1 MGLQTKLVLLAI
13 GPLAFAI
20 ALQAIYIVTSAQG
33 KAVAALSEKARS
45 ILPLLV
51 NVVGPNLALS
61 DIAAT
66 REVLSDVAR
75 DPDFGYVRIL
85 EGGLEGGKVFAEL
98 GNAAGAADLSSFLSG
113 KREVQLAIKSG
124 LVVAAAPI
132 TSGSKVLGWV
142 LLGLQHRDSGFL
154 VQTLIMLGT
163 LGLGAFI
170 AMAVSKVILA
180 PVQEIMRALDAISTG
195 DLRQNITVRTRDEI
209 GQIGSSVNRTAENLR
224 KHIKVIFDNS
234 IALAS
239 SAEELA
245 ATSSQLAV
253 AADASSQQAG
263 AVSTAVERINQD
275 LRSVAAT
282 ASRMDL
288 GGKSVADNTAA
299 AGASAETAV
308 STVEAA
314 VTSIDRLGASS
325 VQIDSVVKVIAS
337 IAGRTNLLALNA
349 TIEAARAGVA
359 GKGFAVV
366 ASEVKE
372 LAKQTATE
380 TKGIE
385 QQTATIQ
392 QDTASAMKAMRGISA
407 VMEQVRKYQDEVTS
421 SVEVQNGMT
430 MSITESISSAA
441 SASSEIASS
450 VASLAASIRQS
461 ETAVTG
467 SRQAAQELTRM
478 ASDLQRLVNTFQ
490 H

>member
-1 MGLQTKLVLLAI
+1 
-13 GPLAFAI
+13 
-20 ALQAIYIVTSAQG
+20 
-33 KAVAALSEKARS
+33 
-45 ILPLLV
+45 
-51 NVVGPNLALS
+51 
-61 DIAAT
+61 
-66 REVLSDVAR
+66 
-75 DPDFGYVRIL
+75 
-85 EGGLEGGKVFAEL
+85 
-98 GNAAGAADLSSFLSG
+98 
-113 KREVQLAIKSG
+113 
-124 LVVAAAPI
+124 
-132 TSGSKVLGWV
+132 
-142 LLGLQHRDSGFL
+142 
-154 VQTLIMLGT
+154 
-163 LGLGAFI
+163 
-170 AMAVSKVILA
+170 
-180 PVQEIMRALDAISTG
+180 
-195 DLRQNITVRTRDEI
+195 
-209 GQIGSSVNRTAENLR
+209 
-224 KHIKVIFDNS
+224 
-234 IALAS
+234 
-239 SAEELA
+239 
-245 ATSSQLAV
+245 
-253 AADASSQQAG
+253 
-263 AVSTAVERINQD
+263 VSTAVERINQD